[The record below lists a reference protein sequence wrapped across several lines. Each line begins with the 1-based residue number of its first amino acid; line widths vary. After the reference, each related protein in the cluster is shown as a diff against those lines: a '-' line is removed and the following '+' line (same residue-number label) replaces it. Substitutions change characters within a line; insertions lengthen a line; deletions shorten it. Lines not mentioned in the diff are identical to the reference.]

1 MDLKMEVYTP
11 TLELVGLLE
20 IYRSVIWEE
29 KAFSAGSF
37 SVDSLITA
45 SSKALLVPDNI
56 IWIEGATA
64 GIIEYFHEEAG
75 PSGPY
80 ITVKGKTLTGILD
93 HNILWGRYDLKGTAP
108 QIMHA
113 LVDDCCVHPTR
124 GDTEARKIP
133 GLVLLD
139 PPAGGEAVRSQKTGG
154 SLLTALEELGA
165 AYGVAFGVRFDPGG
179 PQMEFWTR
187 WGQDR
192 SVSQSTNDPVFYS
205 RELDDVLSSEYSYN
219 AQDYRNVA
227 LVAGEGEGDDRVM
240 VTVEA
245 QVPDTPEPPAPMKY
259 TVTLTVDPQGG
270 GTATG
275 GGTVEAGENVTV
287 IAAPASGFE
296 FVGWRENGSI
306 VSTSASY
313 TFKPGADR
321 ALTAVFATM
330 APTYTIEASIDP
342 TGSGTVTGT
351 GRYREGEQATL
362 RARPAEGYKFSGW
375 AEDRPSRLP
384 SGYAELEYIQASGTQ
399 YIDTGFIPN
408 SDTRIVSDF
417 KAMDGPYQFVS
428 IFGQR
433 SSSNADGT
441 FLFMQNGVFNAMY
454 GASYAS
460 FDNDPDFSI
469 QRHVCDFNKNV
480 VTVSEKSVVLPA
492 SPFVG
497 ATSLT
502 LFAVNTSGTKDLIGN
517 VRCYS
522 CKILDNGSIVRDF
535 VPCIG
540 PSGVVGLYDVI
551 GKSFYSNGGTGGFV
565 AGPEVGKAIVSE
577 SDEYIFTVERD
588 RALVAVFTTISNLP
602 VGYKQVEYIYYS
614 TPSVSCIKTNL
625 LLTNRD
631 ILSMSFSRQS
641 SDDSRPFV
649 GWNLTKDGE
658 RANIY
663 ISNKSNSYGTKDAPS
678 AMMSWDVYTKFSLL
692 VENARSE
699 YLINFSNKTVKVT
712 RFDSGESEEKSID
725 FAANSFSY
733 LILLNDTEGGV
744 YYKTSTGALYSCTI
758 TDLDGTKK
766 AEFVPCV
773 DPNGVVGLYDIV
785 AGRFHTATLNGMLSS
800 GPNL

>member
-245 QVPDTPEPPAPMKY
+245 QVLDTPEPPAPMKY
-259 TVTLTVDPQGG
+259 TVTLTVDPQDG

-321 ALTAVFATM
+321 ALTAVFAIM
-330 APTYTIEASIDP
+330 VPTYMIEASIDP

-375 AEDRPSRLP
+375 VEDRPSRLP

-399 YIDTGFIPN
+399 YIDTGISSFSDMVIEASIEHTQSSVTTAQYPFGTSSHPN
-408 SDTRIVSDF
+408 YLAVAMYSNGDIVVRCGGFYHPIQKIAPARRISYKVSN
-417 KAMDGPYQFVS
+417 DGRDWVVDGTTY
-428 IFGQR
+428 
-433 SSSNADGT
+433 NADGT
-441 FLFMQNGVFNAMY
+441 
-454 GASYAS
+454 
-460 FDNDPDFSI
+460 
-469 QRHVCDFNKNV
+469 
-480 VTVSEKSVVLPA
+480 VTVEGIGRMCIL
-492 SPFVG
+492 G
-497 ATSLT
+497 L
-502 LFAVNTSGTKDLIGN
+502 SGEYFCKAKLYSFTMKRESTGEY
-517 VRCYS
+517 VRE
-522 CKILDNGSIVRDF
+522 F
-535 VPCIG
+535 VPCIAPDG
-540 PSGVVGLYDVI
+540 NVGLYDLAEN
-551 GKSFYSNGGTGGFV
+551 KFYRNSGTGTFV
-565 AGPEVGKAIVSE
+565 AGPEVGSGKMISEEAVYSFVVNSDRVLTAVFKEDKVSRLPDGYTEREYIE
-577 SDEYIFTVERD
+577 SD
-588 RALVAVFTTISNLP
+588 
-602 VGYKQVEYIYYS
+602 Q
-614 TPSVSCIKTNL
+614 
-625 LLTNRD
+625 
-631 ILSMSFSRQS
+631 SFGIDTGCR
-641 SDDSRPFV
+641 
-649 GWNLTKDGE
+649 
-658 RANIY
+658 
-663 ISNKSNSYGTKDAPS
+663 
-678 AMMSWDVYTKFSLL
+678 
-692 VENARSE
+692 
-699 YLINFSNKTVKVT
+699 INFSRTRIVLDIKAKHVVNNSESVVGANYCFVSSFTRYFYLYRYSSTLMNKGHNK
-712 RFDSGESEEKSID
+712 EKSTVSVDITNKQLSID
-725 FAANSFSY
+725 WDFPNSRLSIGADFSAVIEKEDITMSTDLFLGASAETSKSIKASWY
-733 LILLNDTEGGV
+733 SAKIYEDDILLRD
-744 YYKTSTGALYSCTI
+744 
-758 TDLDGTKK
+758 
-766 AEFVPCV
+766 FVPCT
-773 DPNGVVGLYDIV
+773 DSTGQAGFYDLV
-785 AGRFHTATLNGMLSS
+785 S
-800 GPNL
+800 GQFFGNSWGGSIAPGPAI